1 MSETLTWADSIET
14 EKIRTHHAKIVVE
27 CTTGK
32 PYYSIEWFDA
42 AKQEYYVGYRSYVLD
57 NVLGWLKEYFEI
69 VEAPQTN
76 ADRIRS
82 MSDEELADFLSKEIW
97 RCDCY
102 KVCKE
107 CPRWIGNCC
116 LPLDEWLQ
124 QPTEGEK
131 DGRAVLHGLPGQG

>member
-42 AKQEYYVGYRSYVLD
+42 AKQEYYVGYSSYVID

-69 VEAPQTN
+69 VEAPKTN
-76 ADRIRS
+76 ANRIRA
-82 MSDEELADFLSKEIW
+82 MSDEELARKLVNASYRYDWKQDEDYWYFPNGTTKTN
-97 RCDCY
+97 Y
-102 KVCKE
+102 KPKAIE
-107 CPRWIGNCC
+107 AW
-116 LPLDEWLQ
+116 LEWLK
-124 QPTEGEK
+124 QPAEE
-131 DGRAVLHGLPGQG
+131 

>member
-42 AKQEYYVGYRSYVLD
+42 AKQEYYVGYSSYVID

-69 VEAPQTN
+69 VEAPKTN
-76 ADRIRS
+76 ADRIRA
-82 MSDEELADFLSKEIW
+82 MRDEELAKLIAENAYTGACNDFGIPHQGQCCHNCE
-97 RCDCY
+97 RCDAII
-102 KVCKE
+102 K
-107 CPRWIGNCC
+107 
-116 LPLDEWLQ
+116 WLK
-124 QPTEGEK
+124 QPVE
-131 DGRAVLHGLPGQG
+131 